1 MTYFRELP
9 NLEYQ
14 SFLSDSNSSDQ
25 YLIVKNLFRRVKLR
39 DDLQNVFTV
48 FDKYQ
53 IPDGSRPELVAQE
66 LYGSTQY
73 DWVVIVSAGI
83 TRLRD
88 QWPLSDR
95 QVYDY
100 AESIYG
106 DQLNAIHHYE
116 TTEVRD
122 SEDRLIL
129 PAGQVVDEDFAFIYT
144 DVDKN
149 YSNSLSKISYTKICA
164 ENVSQDSLII
174 KSSVAG
180 NNISANDEL
189 VIDGQYIPVVSVTNG
204 TTVIGVTTSF
214 VGVATALSNNI
225 GITTTIITGISTNA
239 TGNIITIGQTLK
251 EIPEIIGYGVTVTS
265 IGIGTVYI
273 DKPTQNTT
281 SQNLITLS
289 FGNNVT
295 TVLTENTKNITLS
308 SPIPTNISKGSTLTL
323 KVRNTVIIETNPVIG
338 VSNYE
343 YEVRKNNDKR
353 GIYVLK
359 PRYLQQVINDTRKA
373 MIYDRSSQYV
383 NDTLIKTENTK
394 STIPF

>member
-25 YLIVKNLFRRVKLR
+25 YLLVKNLFRRVKLR

-66 LYGSTQY
+66 LYGSVQY

-88 QWPLSDR
+88 QWPLSDK

-100 AESIYG
+100 AESIYSN
-106 DQLNAIHHYE
+106 DLNAIHHYE
-116 TTEVRD
+116 TKEVRD

-129 PAGQVVDEDFAFIYT
+129 PAGQIVDADF
-144 DVDKN
+144 
-149 YSNSLSKISYTKICA
+149 KISYY
-164 ENVSQDSLII
+164 E
-174 KSSVAG
+174 
-180 NNISANDEL
+180 
-189 VIDGQYIPVVSVTNG
+189 NG
-204 TTVIGVTTSF
+204 TLYTNDSTRLGEDVVLIADPI
-214 VGVATALSNNI
+214 VGI
-225 GITTTIITGISTNA
+225 
-239 TGNIITIGQTLK
+239 
-251 EIPEIIGYGVTVTS
+251 
-265 IGIGTVYI
+265 
-273 DKPTQNTT
+273 
-281 SQNLITLS
+281 
-289 FGNNVT
+289 
-295 TVLTENTKNITLS
+295 
-308 SPIPTNISKGSTLTL
+308 
-323 KVRNTVIIETNPVIG
+323 
-338 VSNYE
+338 SNYE

-394 STIPF
+394 SSIPF

>member
-88 QWPLSDR
+88 QWPLSDK

-106 DQLNAIHHYE
+106 NDLNAIHHYE

-122 SEDRLIL
+122 SENRLIL
-129 PAGQVVDEDFAFIYT
+129 PAGKVVDADFNIYYYDNET
-144 DVDKN
+144 
-149 YSNSLSKISYTKICA
+149 LYTNDA
-164 ENVSQDSLII
+164 TRLGENVILIADPI
-174 KSSVAG
+174 
-180 NNISANDEL
+180 
-189 VIDGQYIPVVSVTNG
+189 
-204 TTVIGVTTSF
+204 
-214 VGVATALSNNI
+214 VGI
-225 GITTTIITGISTNA
+225 
-239 TGNIITIGQTLK
+239 
-251 EIPEIIGYGVTVTS
+251 
-265 IGIGTVYI
+265 
-273 DKPTQNTT
+273 
-281 SQNLITLS
+281 
-289 FGNNVT
+289 
-295 TVLTENTKNITLS
+295 
-308 SPIPTNISKGSTLTL
+308 
-323 KVRNTVIIETNPVIG
+323 
-338 VSNYE
+338 SNYE
-343 YEVRKNNDKR
+343 YEVLKNNDKR
-353 GIYVLK
+353 SIYVLK

-394 STIPF
+394 VSIPF

>member
-14 SFLSDSNSSDQ
+14 SFLSDSKSSDQ
-25 YLIVKNLFRRVKLR
+25 YLLVKNLFRRVKLR

-106 DQLNAIHHYE
+106 NDLNAIHHYE

-129 PAGQVVDEDFAFIYT
+129 PAGQIVDADFKVSYYDNGSLYT
-144 DVDKN
+144 NDATILGSNVD
-149 YSNSLSKISYTKICA
+149 
-164 ENVSQDSLII
+164 
-174 KSSVAG
+174 
-180 NNISANDEL
+180 
-189 VIDGQYIPVVSVTNG
+189 YIP
-204 TTVIGVTTSF
+204 
-214 VGVATALSNNI
+214 
-225 GITTTIITGISTNA
+225 
-239 TGNIITIGQTLK
+239 
-251 EIPEIIGYGVTVTS
+251 
-265 IGIGTVYI
+265 
-273 DKPTQNTT
+273 
-281 SQNLITLS
+281 
-289 FGNNVT
+289 
-295 TVLTENTKNITLS
+295 
-308 SPIPTNISKGSTLTL
+308 
-323 KVRNTVIIETNPVIG
+323 NPVIG
-338 VSNYE
+338 ISNYE

-394 STIPF
+394 SSIPF

>member
-66 LYGSTQY
+66 LYGSVQY

-106 DQLNAIHHYE
+106 DNLNAIHHHE
-116 TTEVRD
+116 TKEVRD

-129 PAGQVVDEDFAFIYT
+129 PAGQIVDADFKVSYYDNGSLYT
-144 DVDKN
+144 NDATILGSNVD
-149 YSNSLSKISYTKICA
+149 
-164 ENVSQDSLII
+164 
-174 KSSVAG
+174 
-180 NNISANDEL
+180 
-189 VIDGQYIPVVSVTNG
+189 YIP
-204 TTVIGVTTSF
+204 
-214 VGVATALSNNI
+214 
-225 GITTTIITGISTNA
+225 
-239 TGNIITIGQTLK
+239 
-251 EIPEIIGYGVTVTS
+251 
-265 IGIGTVYI
+265 
-273 DKPTQNTT
+273 
-281 SQNLITLS
+281 
-289 FGNNVT
+289 
-295 TVLTENTKNITLS
+295 
-308 SPIPTNISKGSTLTL
+308 
-323 KVRNTVIIETNPVIG
+323 NPVIG
-338 VSNYE
+338 ISNYE

-353 GIYVLK
+353 GIYVLR
-359 PRYLQQVINDTRKA
+359 PEYLQQVINDTRKA

-383 NDTLIKTENTK
+383 SDTLIKTENTR
-394 STIPF
+394 SIPF

>member
-14 SFLSDSNSSDQ
+14 SFLSDSKSSDQ
-25 YLIVKNLFRRVKLR
+25 YLLVKNLFRRVKLR

-66 LYGSTQY
+66 LYGSVQY

-106 DQLNAIHHYE
+106 NDLNAIHHYE

-129 PAGQVVDEDFAFIYT
+129 PAGQIVDADF
-144 DVDKN
+144 
-149 YSNSLSKISYTKICA
+149 KISYYDNGSLYTNDATILGS
-164 ENVSQDSLII
+164 NVD
-174 KSSVAG
+174 
-180 NNISANDEL
+180 
-189 VIDGQYIPVVSVTNG
+189 YIP
-204 TTVIGVTTSF
+204 
-214 VGVATALSNNI
+214 
-225 GITTTIITGISTNA
+225 
-239 TGNIITIGQTLK
+239 
-251 EIPEIIGYGVTVTS
+251 
-265 IGIGTVYI
+265 
-273 DKPTQNTT
+273 
-281 SQNLITLS
+281 
-289 FGNNVT
+289 
-295 TVLTENTKNITLS
+295 
-308 SPIPTNISKGSTLTL
+308 
-323 KVRNTVIIETNPVIG
+323 NPVIG
-338 VSNYE
+338 ISNYE

-359 PRYLQQVINDTRKA
+359 PRYLQQVINDIRKA

-394 STIPF
+394 SSIPF

>member
-1 MTYFRELP
+1 MSYFRELP

-25 YLIVKNLFRRVKLR
+25 YLLVKNLFRRVKLR

-48 FDKYQ
+48 FNKYQ

-106 DQLNAIHHYE
+106 NDLNAIHHYE

-129 PAGQVVDEDFAFIYT
+129 PAGQVVDEDFKVSYYDYGTLYT
-144 DVDKN
+144 NDSTILGSNVD
-149 YSNSLSKISYTKICA
+149 YIS
-164 ENVSQDSLII
+164 
-174 KSSVAG
+174 
-180 NNISANDEL
+180 
-189 VIDGQYIPVVSVTNG
+189 
-204 TTVIGVTTSF
+204 
-214 VGVATALSNNI
+214 
-225 GITTTIITGISTNA
+225 
-239 TGNIITIGQTLK
+239 
-251 EIPEIIGYGVTVTS
+251 
-265 IGIGTVYI
+265 
-273 DKPTQNTT
+273 
-281 SQNLITLS
+281 
-289 FGNNVT
+289 
-295 TVLTENTKNITLS
+295 
-308 SPIPTNISKGSTLTL
+308 
-323 KVRNTVIIETNPVIG
+323 NPVISI
-338 VSNYE
+338 SNYE

-359 PRYLQQVINDTRKA
+359 SRYLQQVINDTRKA

>member
-25 YLIVKNLFRRVKLR
+25 YLLVKNLFRRVKLR

-48 FDKYQ
+48 FNKYQ

-106 DQLNAIHHYE
+106 NDLNAIHHYE

-129 PAGQVVDEDFAFIYT
+129 PAGQVVDEDFKVSYYDYGTLYT
-144 DVDKN
+144 NDSTILGSNVD
-149 YSNSLSKISYTKICA
+149 YIS
-164 ENVSQDSLII
+164 
-174 KSSVAG
+174 
-180 NNISANDEL
+180 
-189 VIDGQYIPVVSVTNG
+189 
-204 TTVIGVTTSF
+204 
-214 VGVATALSNNI
+214 
-225 GITTTIITGISTNA
+225 
-239 TGNIITIGQTLK
+239 
-251 EIPEIIGYGVTVTS
+251 
-265 IGIGTVYI
+265 
-273 DKPTQNTT
+273 
-281 SQNLITLS
+281 
-289 FGNNVT
+289 
-295 TVLTENTKNITLS
+295 
-308 SPIPTNISKGSTLTL
+308 
-323 KVRNTVIIETNPVIG
+323 NPVISI
-338 VSNYE
+338 SNYE
-343 YEVRKNNDKR
+343 YEVRKNNNKR

>member
-73 DWVVIVSAGI
+73 DWVVIVAAGI

-88 QWPLSDR
+88 QWPLSDK

-106 DQLNAIHHYE
+106 NDLNAIHHYE

-122 SEDRLIL
+122 SENRLIL
-129 PAGQVVDEDFAFIYT
+129 PAGKVVDSDFSFVYL
-144 DVDKN
+144 DKQES
-149 YSNSLSKISYTKICA
+149 YSNSLNEISYTETCA
-164 ENVSQDSLII
+164 ENTPSNSNIVKVSLS
-174 KSSVAG
+174 
-180 NNISANDEL
+180 NNYLNIQDEL
-189 VIDGQYIPVVSVTNG
+189 FINQTYIPIVSITNG
-204 TTVIGVTTSF
+204 TTITGITTSF
-214 VGVATALSNNI
+214 VGVATALGNI

-239 TGNIITIGQTLK
+239 TGNIINVGQTLK
-251 EIPEIIGYGVTVTS
+251 KSTGIIGSGVTVTS
-265 IGIGTVYI
+265 IGAGTVYI
-273 DKPTQNTT
+273 NPATENTT
-281 SQNLITLS
+281 SLNNLELS
-289 FGNNVT
+289 FGSYVT
-295 TVLTENTKNITLS
+295 TITTENTKNISLS
-308 SPIPTNISKGSTLTL
+308 SPIPISISRGNDLIFKVNSTVLI
-323 KVRNTVIIETNPVIG
+323 KENPVTG

-343 YEVRKNNDKR
+343 YEVRKNNEKR
-353 GIYVLK
+353 SIYVLK

-373 MIYDRSSQYV
+373 MTYDKSSQYV

-394 STIPF
+394 VSIPF

>member
-1 MTYFRELP
+1 MSYFREIP

-25 YLIVKNLFRRVKLR
+25 YLLVKNLFRRVKLR

-106 DQLNAIHHYE
+106 NDLNEIHHYE

-122 SEDRLIL
+122 SEDKLIL
-129 PAGQVVDEDFAFIYT
+129 PAGQVVDADFKVSYYDDGTLYT
-144 DVDKN
+144 NDATRLGDDV
-149 YSNSLSKISYTKICA
+149 IR
-164 ENVSQDSLII
+164 
-174 KSSVAG
+174 
-180 NNISANDEL
+180 
-189 VIDGQYIPVVSVTNG
+189 IP
-204 TTVIGVTTSF
+204 
-214 VGVATALSNNI
+214 
-225 GITTTIITGISTNA
+225 
-239 TGNIITIGQTLK
+239 
-251 EIPEIIGYGVTVTS
+251 
-265 IGIGTVYI
+265 
-273 DKPTQNTT
+273 D
-281 SQNLITLS
+281 
-289 FGNNVT
+289 
-295 TVLTENTKNITLS
+295 
-308 SPIPTNISKGSTLTL
+308 PI
-323 KVRNTVIIETNPVIG
+323 VG

-359 PRYLQQVINDTRKA
+359 SRYLQQVINDTRKA